1 MNTKAIDAIAT
12 AVLYEGYMLYPYR
25 SSSVKNRQ
33 RFSFGVLYPRAYSE
47 AQSGSDAWSLQT
59 EFLVQAESS
68 PAVEV
73 RVRFLKLIARSVG
86 KPIACHPPNDLPD
99 FEPAPEL
106 EVDGRLFR
114 PWLEATECEVAVPA
128 CDLDELTT
136 APLEWKF
143 AFPARQETELL
154 WDANHRVAGMV
165 ARKQE
170 SVEGTVEIRAARA
183 SRELFK
189 VHVMAK
195 NDSLSRDDAGQL
207 DRDSALMRSLV
218 SAHIVLGVRDGQF
231 ISLLE
236 PPEDL
241 KGFAMSC
248 QNIGAWPVLVG
259 GEGER
264 DTMLSSPIIL
274 YDYPQIAPESPG
286 DLFDG
291 TEIDEILALR
301 IMTMTDDEKREMRN
315 IDERA
320 RRMLERTEALSAE
333 HLMQLHGT
341 VRELRSL
348 RKEMP

>member
-1 MNTKAIDAIAT
+1 
-12 AVLYEGYMLYPYR
+12 
-25 SSSVKNRQ
+25 
-33 RFSFGVLYPRAYSE
+33 
-47 AQSGSDAWSLQT
+47 
-59 EFLVQAESS
+59 
-68 PAVEV
+68 
-73 RVRFLKLIARSVG
+73 
-86 KPIACHPPNDLPD
+86 
-99 FEPAPEL
+99 
-106 EVDGRLFR
+106 
-114 PWLEATECEVAVPA
+114 
-128 CDLDELTT
+128 
-136 APLEWKF
+136 
-143 AFPARQETELL
+143 
-154 WDANHRVAGMV
+154 MV

-315 IDERA
+315 IDDRA
-320 RRMLERTEALSAE
+320 RRMLERTEALSTE